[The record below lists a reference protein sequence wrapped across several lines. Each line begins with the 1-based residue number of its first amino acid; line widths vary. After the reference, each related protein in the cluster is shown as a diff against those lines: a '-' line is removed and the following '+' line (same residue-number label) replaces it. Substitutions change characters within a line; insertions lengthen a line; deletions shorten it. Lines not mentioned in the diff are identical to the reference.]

1 MLDMNNIPSSV
12 AIIMDGNGR
21 WAEKR
26 RLPRVMGHN
35 AGMKAMREIVS
46 TASQLGVKFLT
57 VYAFS
62 TENWNRSDE
71 EINGIFKLLIK
82 YVDSELDKI
91 AKNNVKI
98 NILGDRERLAQ
109 KVNEKIEQA
118 IKRTE
123 KNDGLIF
130 NIALNYG
137 GRDEIKRAIEH
148 IRSVKSVCQE
158 VKSGVLQIDDIDAEK
173 FEKHLYTGELGVKD
187 PDLIIRTSGE
197 IRISNFLLWQLAYSE
212 MIFVDVLWPDFT
224 PDIFKKTIME
234 YQRRSR
240 RFGGR

>member
-57 VYAFS
+57 IYAFS

-137 GRDEIKRAIEH
+137 GRDEIL
-148 IRSVKSVCQE
+148 RSVKSVCQE

>member
-35 AGMKAMREIVS
+35 AGMKTMREIVS

-130 NIALNYG
+130 NIALTYG
-137 GRDEIKRAIEH
+137 GRDEIL
-148 IRSVKSVCQE
+148 RSVKSVCQE

>member
-137 GRDEIKRAIEH
+137 GRDEIL
-148 IRSVKSVCQE
+148 RSVKSVCQE
-158 VKSGVLQIDDIDAEK
+158 VKSGVLKIDDIDAEK

>member
-137 GRDEIKRAIEH
+137 GRDEIL
-148 IRSVKSVCQE
+148 RSVKSVCQE

-224 PDIFKKTIME
+224 PDLFKKTIME

>member
-137 GRDEIKRAIEH
+137 GRDEIL
-148 IRSVKSVCQE
+148 RSVKSVCQE
-158 VKSGVLQIDDIDAEK
+158 VKSGILQIDDIDAEK

-224 PDIFKKTIME
+224 PDIFKKTIKE

>member
-137 GRDEIKRAIEH
+137 GRGEIL
-148 IRSVKSVCQE
+148 RSVKSVCQE

>member
-137 GRDEIKRAIEH
+137 SRDEIL
-148 IRSVKSVCQE
+148 RSVKSVCQE

>member
-98 NILGDRERLAQ
+98 NILGDRERLVQ

-137 GRDEIKRAIEH
+137 GRDEIL
-148 IRSVKSVCQE
+148 RSVKSVCQE

>member
-98 NILGDRERLAQ
+98 NILGDRERLVQ

-137 GRDEIKRAIEH
+137 GRDEIL
-148 IRSVKSVCQE
+148 RSVKSVCQE

-240 RFGGR
+240 CFGGR

>member
-137 GRDEIKRAIEH
+137 GRDEIL
-148 IRSVKSVCQE
+148 RSVKSVCQE

-234 YQRRSR
+234 YQCRSR

>member
-82 YVDSELDKI
+82 YVDSELDEI

-137 GRDEIKRAIEH
+137 GRDEIL
-148 IRSVKSVCQE
+148 RSVKSVCQE

>member
-137 GRDEIKRAIEH
+137 GRDEIL
-148 IRSVKSVCQE
+148 RSVKSVCQE

-212 MIFVDVLWPDFT
+212 YYFTDIFWPDFSEKDLHKAIQT
-224 PDIFKKTIME
+224 
-234 YQRRSR
+234 YQSRHRRY
-240 RFGGR
+240 GGLA

>member
-137 GRDEIKRAIEH
+137 GRDEIL
-148 IRSVKSVCQE
+148 RSVKSVCQE
-158 VKSGVLQIDDIDAEK
+158 VKSGVLQI
-173 FEKHLYTGELGVKD
+173 
-187 PDLIIRTSGE
+187 SGE

>member
-137 GRDEIKRAIEH
+137 GRDEIL
-148 IRSVKSVCQE
+148 RSVKSVCQE

-224 PDIFKKTIME
+224 PDLFKQTIME

>member
-46 TASQLGVKFLT
+46 TASQLEVKFLT

-98 NILGDRERLAQ
+98 NILGDRKRLAQ

-137 GRDEIKRAIEH
+137 GRDEIL
-148 IRSVKSVCQE
+148 RSVKSVCQE

>member
-57 VYAFS
+57 VYGFS

-137 GRDEIKRAIEH
+137 GRDEIL
-148 IRSVKSVCQE
+148 RSVKSVCQE

>member
-35 AGMKAMREIVS
+35 AGMKTMREIVS

-62 TENWNRSDE
+62 TENRNRSDE

-98 NILGDRERLAQ
+98 NILGDRERLAE

-137 GRDEIKRAIEH
+137 GRDEIL
-148 IRSVKSVCQE
+148 RSVKSVCQE

>member
-137 GRDEIKRAIEH
+137 GRDEIL
-148 IRSVKSVCQE
+148 RSVKSVCQE
-158 VKSGVLQIDDIDAEK
+158 VKSGVLQIDHIDAEK

>member
-98 NILGDRERLAQ
+98 NFLGDRERLAQ

-137 GRDEIKRAIEH
+137 GRDEIL
-148 IRSVKSVCQE
+148 RSVKSVCQE

>member
-98 NILGDRERLAQ
+98 NILGDRKRLAQ

-137 GRDEIKRAIEH
+137 GRDEIL
-148 IRSVKSVCQE
+148 RSVKSVCQE

>member
-137 GRDEIKRAIEH
+137 GRDEIL
-148 IRSVKSVCQE
+148 RSVKSVCQE

-197 IRISNFLLWQLAYSE
+197 IRISNFLLWQFAYSE

>member
-137 GRDEIKRAIEH
+137 GRDEIL
-148 IRSVKSVCQE
+148 RSVKSVGQE

-224 PDIFKKTIME
+224 PNIFKKTIME

>member
-137 GRDEIKRAIEH
+137 GRDEIL
-148 IRSVKSVCQE
+148 RSVKSVCQE
-158 VKSGVLQIDDIDAEK
+158 VKSGVLQIYDIDAEK

>member
-1 MLDMNNIPSSV
+1 MLHMNNIPSSV

-130 NIALNYG
+130 NIAFNYG
-137 GRDEIKRAIEH
+137 GRDEIL
-148 IRSVKSVCQE
+148 RSVKSVCQE

>member
-137 GRDEIKRAIEH
+137 GRDEIL
-148 IRSVKSVCQE
+148 RSVKSVCQE
-158 VKSGVLQIDDIDAEK
+158 VKSGVLQIDDIDADK

>member
-118 IKRTE
+118 IKRTG

-137 GRDEIKRAIEH
+137 GRDEIL
-148 IRSVKSVCQE
+148 RSVKSVCQE

>member
-109 KVNEKIEQA
+109 KVNEKVEQA
-118 IKRTE
+118 IKSTE

-137 GRDEIKRAIEH
+137 GRDEIL
-148 IRSVKSVCQE
+148 RSVKSVCQE

-224 PDIFKKTIME
+224 PDLFKKTIME

>member
-1 MLDMNNIPSSV
+1 MNNIPSSV

-137 GRDEIKRAIEH
+137 GRDEIL
-148 IRSVKSVCQE
+148 RSVKSVCQE

>member
-137 GRDEIKRAIEH
+137 GRDEIL
-148 IRSVKSVCQE
+148 RSVKSVCQE
-158 VKSGVLQIDDIDAEK
+158 VKSGGLQIDDIDAEK

>member
-137 GRDEIKRAIEH
+137 GRDEIL
-148 IRSVKSVCQE
+148 RSVKSVCQE

-224 PDIFKKTIME
+224 PDIFKKTIKE